1 MAPSWRTT
9 VVPEGLL
16 DTAIVRSVSPLITS
30 CELTFR
36 DRQAIDAD
44 RAVEQ
49 HAAYVGVLK
58 QLGLEMIVA
67 PAAPNLPD
75 SVFVEDT
82 AVVLDDV
89 AIVAR
94 PGADSRAAETPAIAE
109 LLEAYREVRAI
120 EPPGTLD
127 GGDAVF
133 IDDTLYVG
141 HSTRTNVAGI
151 TQLRECLEG
160 FGIDV
165 RPIRVGRCLHLKSAC
180 VYLGNGTVLLNPRW
194 VNAGPFEFFD
204 VIETPPDEPA
214 SANALAVGG
223 TVVISATHKQ
233 MIERIGATGRQVQA
247 VEISEFEK
255 AEGGVSCMSIVFR
268 R

>member
-1 MAPSWRTT
+1 M
-9 VVPEGLL
+9 
-16 DTAIVRSVSPLITS
+16 DTAIVRSVSPLLTS

-36 DRQAIDAD
+36 EREPIDAD

-49 HAAYVGVLK
+49 HAAYVDVLK
-58 QLGLEMIVA
+58 HLGLEVVVA

-82 AVVLDDV
+82 AIVLDEV
-89 AIVAR
+89 AILAR
-94 PGADSRAAETPAIAE
+94 PGADSRVAETMPVAE
-109 LLEAYREVRAI
+109 VLSEYREILMI

-151 TQLRECLEG
+151 TQLREHLEA

-165 RPIRVGRCLHLKSAC
+165 RPIRVGRCLHLKSGCA
-180 VYLGNGTVLLNPRW
+180 YLGDGTVLLNSRW

-204 VIETPPDEPA
+204 VIATPPDEPA
-214 SANALAVGG
+214 SANALAVGD
-223 TVVISATHKQ
+223 TVVISAAHER
-233 MIERIGATGRQVQA
+233 MIERIVATGRQVRP
-247 VEISEFEK
+247 VEIGEFEK
-255 AEGGVSCMSIVFR
+255 AEGGVSCMSLVFR
-268 R
+268 TK